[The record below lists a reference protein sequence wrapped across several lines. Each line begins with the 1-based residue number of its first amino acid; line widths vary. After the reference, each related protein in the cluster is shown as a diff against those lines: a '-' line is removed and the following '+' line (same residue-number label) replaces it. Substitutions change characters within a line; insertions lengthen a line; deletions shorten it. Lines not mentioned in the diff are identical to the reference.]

1 MKNRPL
7 TFSIMALMVIVLAA
21 AVLAQAPGQDAERP
35 AGPGRGM
42 PGQMR
47 DTFRLMQLP
56 RQITELNKDA
66 KTALTPAQ
74 AKAILSVLKPLR
86 QKPTLTVEE
95 AKKVSAQLD
104 KIFTAEQK
112 EAMANLRPG
121 FGRGMNRPG
130 PGDEG
135 RSSSDRPRGE
145 RRGDRPRGEFAQGQR
160 DGDRPRGEFGRGQ
173 GNSDRPHMRWNTDAM
188 KDFNPFYAKPAS
200 DGNDRFAEMRAN
212 RMNEF
217 FAMLEKTAAPA
228 QKAPAKKSTTKKK
241 K

>member
-145 RRGDRPRGEFAQGQR
+145 RRGDRPRRRVWPGTGE
-160 DGDRPRGEFGRGQ
+160 
-173 GNSDRPHMRWNTDAM
+173 
-188 KDFNPFYAKPAS
+188 
-200 DGNDRFAEMRAN
+200 
-212 RMNEF
+212 
-217 FAMLEKTAAPA
+217 
-228 QKAPAKKSTTKKK
+228 
-241 K
+241 